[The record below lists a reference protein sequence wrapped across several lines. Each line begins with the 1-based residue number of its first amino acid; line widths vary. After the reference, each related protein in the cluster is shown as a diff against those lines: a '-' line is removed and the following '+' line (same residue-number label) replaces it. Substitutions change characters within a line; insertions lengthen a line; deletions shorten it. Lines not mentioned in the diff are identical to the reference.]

1 MKRAKKIAT
10 DWLMLC
16 DVQGKLFELAWR
28 KGYDLAAFVPAFMK
42 SRTAALV
49 DSTFNHLQW
58 AGEAYILEE
67 FVAETGL
74 AHGRARRSRPPEHLF
89 WAGYLYRYWHCLTG
103 EASKTIY
110 ATADYAKMAGTY
122 AGYHTLSC
130 ELAID
135 NLKED
140 AKAA

>member
-1 MKRAKKIAT
+1 MKRTKSIAIN
-10 DWLMLC
+10 WLMLC

-28 KGYDLAAFVPAFMK
+28 KGFDMSALVPAFMK
-42 SRTAALV
+42 SRTAALI

-74 AHGRARRSRPPEHLF
+74 RHGRARKSLPPEHLF

-103 EASKTIY
+103 ETSKAIY
-110 ATADYAKMAGTY
+110 AIADYRTMAGVY
-122 AGYHTLSC
+122 AGYHTLSN
-130 ELAID
+130 ELAIE
-135 NLKED
+135 NLTED

>member
-1 MKRAKKIAT
+1 MKRAKKIAIY
-10 DWLMLC
+10 WLMLC

-28 KGYDLAAFVPAFMK
+28 RGFDMTAFVPAFMK

-49 DSTFNHLQW
+49 DSTYNHLQW

-74 AHGRARRSRPPEHLF
+74 AHGHVRRSSPPEHLF
-89 WAGYLYRYWHCLTG
+89 WSGYLYRYWHCLTG
-103 EASKTIY
+103 ETSAAIH
-110 ATADYAKMAGTY
+110 AIADYRKMAGTY

-130 ELAID
+130 ELAIE
-135 NLKED
+135 NLRED
-140 AKAA
+140 MKAA

>member
-1 MKRAKKIAT
+1 MKRAKSIAIN
-10 DWLMLC
+10 WLMLC
-16 DVQGKLFELAWR
+16 DVQGRLFELAWR
-28 KGYDLAAFVPAFMK
+28 KGFDMSAFVPAFMK
-42 SRTAALV
+42 SRTAALI
-49 DSTFNHLQW
+49 DSSYNHLQW

-67 FVAETGL
+67 LVAETGL
-74 AHGRARRSRPPEHLF
+74 RRGRARRSLPPEHLF

-103 EASKTIY
+103 EASATIF
-110 ATADYAKMAGTY
+110 AIADYARMAGTY

-135 NLKED
+135 NLRED

>member
-1 MKRAKKIAT
+1 MKRAKSIGIM
-10 DWLMLC
+10 WHLLC

-28 KGYDLAAFVPAFMK
+28 KGFDMVAFVPAFMK
-42 SRTAALV
+42 SRTAALI
-49 DSTFNHLQW
+49 DSTYNHLQW

-74 AHGRARRSRPPEHLF
+74 RHARARKSLPPEHLF

-103 EASKTIY
+103 ETSAAIY
-110 ATADYAKMAGTY
+110 ATAPYRTMAGMY

-130 ELAID
+130 ELAIE
-135 NLKED
+135 NLRED
-140 AKAA
+140 ARAA

>member
-1 MKRAKKIAT
+1 MKRARSIGIM
-10 DWLMLC
+10 WHLLC

-28 KGYDLAAFVPAFMK
+28 KGFDMSVFVPTFMK
-42 SRTAALV
+42 SRTAALI
-49 DSTFNHLQW
+49 DSTYNHLQW

-74 AHGRARRSRPPEHLF
+74 KHGRARRSLPPQHLF
-89 WAGYLYRYWHCLTG
+89 WAGYLYRYWHCMTG
-103 EASKTIY
+103 ETSAEIH
-110 ATADYAKMAGTY
+110 ATAPYRTMAGMY
-122 AGYHTLSC
+122 AGYHTLSN
-130 ELAID
+130 ELAIE

>member
-1 MKRAKKIAT
+1 MKRAKSIAIN
-10 DWLMLC
+10 WLMLC
-16 DVQGKLFELAWR
+16 DVQGRLFELAWR
-28 KGYDLAAFVPAFMK
+28 KGFDVAAFVPAFMK
-42 SRTAALV
+42 SRTAALI
-49 DSTFNHLQW
+49 DSKYNHLQW

-67 FVAETGL
+67 FVAETGMKR
-74 AHGRARRSRPPEHLF
+74 GRARRSLPPEHLF

-103 EASKTIY
+103 ETSAAIY
-110 ATADYAKMAGTY
+110 ATAPYRTMAGTY

-135 NLKED
+135 NLRED